1 MMRQWSR
8 GAALNLEDTTMSA
21 TDPLLAAMKADEHR
35 EIGGVQ
41 VDIAKAG
48 NVRVKRMI
56 YPPRFNW
63 DANLKTVIG
72 TDMCMHAHV
81 GFMAHGQINV
91 QFADG
96 CVVEYKAPQFV
107 SVEPGH
113 RGYVVGDQPA
123 VLIEFDFEGETVDR
137 LGIPAHRHS

>member
-137 LGIPAHRHS
+137 LGIPAHPHS

>member
-1 MMRQWSR
+1 
-8 GAALNLEDTTMSA
+8 MSA

-72 TDMCMHAHV
+72 TDLCMHAHV

-96 CVVEYKAPQFV
+96 CVFEYKAPQFV

-137 LGIPAHRHS
+137 LGIPAHPHS

>member
-107 SVEPGH
+107 SVEP
-113 RGYVVGDQPA
+113 V
-123 VLIEFDFEGETVDR
+123 IEATW
-137 LGIPAHRHS
+137 LATNLPC